1 MSKNTPDSATLRGL
15 INRAGAGSRAVATA
29 QRRVALAD
37 FAAASPFGEAR
48 ARLAG
53 LSVILHVRDMA
64 LAAAA
69 LIDLDGLARRIVLAP
84 PGWGAAELESAALS
98 AKADAIAHDRLMS
111 PVKVALEA
119 IPALPMRAVT
129 LAHERALETEWVL
142 PTSGTTGP
150 PKLVVHTLATLT
162 GAIHEAPRQLWAT
175 FYDIRRYGGLQI
187 FLRALAGQGSLQLS
201 GVDERLEAFLARLG
215 EAGVTHISGTPS
227 HWRKALMSGEAGRI
241 DPEYVRLS
249 GEIADDGILAA
260 LAEQY
265 PRARIEHAYA
275 STEAGVGF
283 TVGDGKAGFPAALVE
298 AGGAVKLRVVDGA
311 LQLKSE
317 RAALRFLGDNAAPL
331 CDADGFVDTGDIVER
346 SGDRYLFVGR
356 RGGVINVGGAKV
368 HPEEVEAV
376 INAHP
381 AVQASRVFG
390 RKNAITG
397 ALVVADVVLN
407 AGAGSQVALEREIME
422 VCRSRLP
429 AHKTPAR
436 LRFVPELPLTEAGKL
451 ARNG

>member
-1 MSKNTPDSATLRGL
+1 MSKNSPDSLTLRGL
-15 INRAGAGSRAVATA
+15 IERAGAGSRAVMTA
-29 QRRVALAD
+29 QHRVAFAD

-53 LSVILHVRDMA
+53 LSVILHVRNMA

-84 PGWGAAELESAALS
+84 PGWGAAELESAAES
-98 AKADAIAHDRLMS
+98 AEVDAIAHDRPVS

-119 IPALPMRAVT
+119 TPALPMGAVA
-129 LAHERALETEWVL
+129 LAHARTLETEWVL

-162 GAIHEAPRQLWAT
+162 GAIPDAPRQLWAT

-187 FLRALAGQGSLQLS
+187 FLRALSGSGSLWVNGL
-201 GVDERLEAFLARLG
+201 DETLEEFLIRLG
-215 EAGVTHISGTPS
+215 KAGATHIAGTPS

-249 GEIADDGILAA
+249 GEIADDAILAA
-260 LAEQY
+260 LGEQY

-283 TVGDGKAGFPAALVE
+283 TVGDRKAGFPAALIE
-298 AGGAVKLRVVDGA
+298 AGGAVKMRIVGGA

-317 RAALRFLGDNAAPL
+317 RTALRFLGDNAPPL
-331 CDADGFVDTGDIVER
+331 ADAEGFVDTGDMVER
-346 SGDRYLFVGR
+346 RGDRYLFVGR
-356 RGGVINVGGAKV
+356 RDGVINVGGAKV

-376 INAHP
+376 LSAHP
-381 AVQASRVFG
+381 AVQACRVFG

-397 ALVVADVVLN
+397 AVVVADVVLN
-407 AGAGSQVALEREIME
+407 AGAGSQVALERDIME
-422 VCRSRLP
+422 VCRIRLA
-429 AHKTPAR
+429 AHKIPTR
-436 LRFVPELPLTEAGKL
+436 LRFVPELPLTEGGKL

>member
-1 MSKNTPDSATLRGL
+1 MSKNSPDSLTLRGL
-15 INRAGAGSRAVATA
+15 IERAGAGSRAVVTPEH
-29 QRRVALAD
+29 RVAFAD

-69 LIDLDGLARRIVLAP
+69 LIDLDGLSRRIVLAP

-98 AKADAIAHDRLMS
+98 AEADAIAHDRLVS
-111 PVKVALEA
+111 PVKIELEA
-119 IPALPMRAVT
+119 TLALPMRAVALT
-129 LAHERALETEWVL
+129 REPALETEWVL

-162 GAIHEAPRQLWAT
+162 GAIDDAPRQQWAT
-175 FYDIRRYGGLQI
+175 FYDIRRYGGLQV
-187 FLRALAGQGSLQLS
+187 FLRALSGSGSLWVN
-201 GVDERLEAFLARLG
+201 GPDETLEAFLVRLG

-249 GEIADDGILAA
+249 GEIADDAILAA
-260 LAEQY
+260 LGEQY

-275 STEAGVGF
+275 STEAGVAF

-298 AGGAVKLRVVDGA
+298 AGGAVKMRVVDGA

-317 RAALRFLGDNAAPL
+317 RTALRFLGEQRGAARRRR
-331 CDADGFVDTGDIVER
+331 GFRRHRRHGRAPRRSLSVRRTARRRHQRRRRQGASGGSR
-346 SGDRYLFVGR
+346 SGSQRAPRRAGEPGVWAQERDHRRARRRRRRAQRGRGLAGRVGAR
-356 RGGVINVGGAKV
+356 D
-368 HPEEVEAV
+368 H
-376 INAHP
+376 
-381 AVQASRVFG
+381 
-390 RKNAITG
+390 
-397 ALVVADVVLN
+397 
-407 AGAGSQVALEREIME
+407 GSVPQPPRP
-422 VCRSRLP
+422 RTR
-429 AHKTPAR
+429 R
-436 LRFVPELPLTEAGKL
+436 LRGCASSPNC
-451 ARNG
+451 R